1 MTTGSFS
8 KIKTI
13 TLGVAAAAV
22 VAMSG
27 NIITADNAEA
37 RSIAKV
43 KPKAFGIGYSYSRH
57 GAARN
62 SRLAWKKAVRRAY
75 GHRYTKFYN
84 ARNKRIRCERIG
96 FGSRFKQLR
105 RFGSVFATVGN
116 PNSPWTCTTS
126 ANPVRFG
133 HVGPSPYPDHPGY
146 KPTATGIGYGRTQAG
161 ARGLAV
167 RAWTNAVRRA
177 YGSRYDSFNAA
188 KGKRMSCEH
197 IGRNYRGLAKKYGR
211 RGVIGSAGNPGN
223 PWTCTVTARP
233 KYSRY

>member
-1 MTTGSFS
+1 MTTGSFT
-8 KIKTI
+8 KFKTI

-27 NIITADNAEA
+27 NIITSDSAEA

-62 SRLAWKKAVRRAY
+62 SRLAWQKAVRRAY
-75 GHRYTKFYN
+75 GPAYTQFYN

-96 FGSRFKQLR
+96 YTKRLKTLR
-105 RFGSVFATVGN
+105 RFGPVVATVGN
-116 PNSPWTCTTS
+116 VRAPWTCTTS
-126 ANPVRFG
+126 ANPVRLGNVG
-133 HVGPSPYPDHPGY
+133 HYPTPGY

-188 KGKRMSCEH
+188 RGKRMACEH
-197 IGRNYRGLAKKYGR
+197 IGRNYRGLARKYSR